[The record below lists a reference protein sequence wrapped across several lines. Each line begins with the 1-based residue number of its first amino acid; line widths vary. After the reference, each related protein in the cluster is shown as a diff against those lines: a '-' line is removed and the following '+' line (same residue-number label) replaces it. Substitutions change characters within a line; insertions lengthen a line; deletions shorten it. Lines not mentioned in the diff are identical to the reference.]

1 MIVEKPAQPVLLREK
16 APRPTPRP
24 DRSFY
29 STGKA
34 FGRFGIRSFTPQ
46 IMPGPHDHGHI
57 EFNWLT
63 RGKMD
68 YEFHGGPATV
78 EAGRLVVFW
87 AGIPHQ
93 TVDLREVED
102 GRQLNIYLPMDAFLE
117 MPQLGRLTETLM
129 GGGVIQL
136 NSDCIGLE
144 TLERWHQDY
153 RSGNAVRTDIVRAE
167 IGTMFRR
174 AAITGWDTLL
184 PAWVENTGTRTRTGS
199 SVSYVVR
206 MVRHIVENITDPLSL
221 EDIARV
227 VDLHPNYAAN
237 LFTKVMHIS
246 IQKFVIRMR
255 LIRARSLLFDGNI
268 PISSVA
274 FRAGFVS
281 PTQFYEHFRRAYGMT
296 PTQMRKDTIA
306 APAEEFVT
314 DAPYERGAVLT
325 S

>member
-1 MIVEKPAQPVLLREK
+1 MIVDDVIPMRRARDR

-29 STGKA
+29 SSGKA
-34 FGRFGIRSFTPQ
+34 FGRFGIRSFSPQ
-46 IMPGPHDHGHI
+46 IMPQPHSHGHI

-63 RGKMD
+63 HGSMD
-68 YEFHGGPATV
+68 YVFDGGPITV
-78 EAGRLVVFW
+78 GSDRLVAFW

-93 TVDLREVED
+93 TVGLSPETAE

-136 NSDCIGLE
+136 NPDCIGLE

-153 RSGNAVRTDIVRAE
+153 RSGNALRSDIVRSE

-184 PAWVENTGTRTRTGS
+184 PAWVENAGSRTRTGS
-199 SVSYVVR
+199 PVRYVVR
-206 MVRHIVENITDPLSL
+206 MVRHIVENITDPLSA
-221 EDIARV
+221 EDIAKV
-227 VDLHPNYAAN
+227 VGLHPNYATN

-246 IQKFVIRMR
+246 VQKFVTRMR
-255 LIRARSLLFDGNI
+255 LIRARSLLFDGSLSIAN
-268 PISSVA
+268 VA
-274 FRAGFVS
+274 FQAGFVS
-281 PTQFYEHFRRAYGMT
+281 QTQFYEHFRKAYGMT
-296 PTQMRKDTIA
+296 PSQMRRDTI
-306 APAEEFVT
+306 E
-314 DAPYERGAVLT
+314 G
-325 S
+325 

>member
-1 MIVEKPAQPVLLREK
+1 MIVEKAAQLATAREK

-29 STGKA
+29 SAGKA
-34 FGRFGIRSFTPQ
+34 FGRFGIRSFPPQ
-46 IMPGPHDHGHI
+46 IMPQPHSHGHI

-63 RGKMD
+63 SGYMD

-93 TVDLREVED
+93 TVDLRDVAD

-136 NSDCIGLE
+136 TSDCIGLE

-167 IGTMFRR
+167 IATMFRR
-174 AAITGWDTLL
+174 AAITGWETLL
-184 PAWVENTGTRTRTGS
+184 PAWVENSGTRTRTGS
-199 SVSYVVR
+199 SVAYVVA
-206 MVRHIVENITDPLSL
+206 MVRHIVENIADPLSL
-221 EDIARV
+221 EEIAKV
-227 VDLHPNYAAN
+227 VGLHPNYAAN
-237 LFTKVMHIS
+237 VFTKVMHIP

-255 LIRARSLLFDGNI
+255 LIRARSLLFDATI
-268 PISSVA
+268 PIADVA

-281 PTQFYEHFRRAYGMT
+281 HTQFYEHFRRAYGMT
-296 PTQMRKDTIA
+296 PNQMRKDTIA
-306 APAEEFVT
+306 AP
-314 DAPYERGAVLT
+314 G
-325 S
+325 